1 MSCFTIWSM
10 SCRRPQWCFLGRT
23 QVCGS
28 AGLDSGLWSRW
39 YSLWVPQVF
48 WGHHCFFCRLSTSIR
63 FLSGG
68 YFWSQGSM
76 VGDWID
82 KAQSDSFVVV
92 SRDFAEFLGRLGFV
106 SQVLVWLKP
115 HLSPLY
121 AWSAATASGTV
132 GKLPQVILTMLYL
145 RRQLSLNRRV

>member
-1 MSCFTIWSM
+1 
-10 SCRRPQWCFLGRT
+10 
-23 QVCGS
+23 
-28 AGLDSGLWSRW
+28 
-39 YSLWVPQVF
+39 
-48 WGHHCFFCRLSTSIR
+48 
-63 FLSGG
+63 
-68 YFWSQGSM
+68 M
-76 VGDWID
+76 VEWID

-132 GKLPQVILTMLYL
+132 GKLPQTVILTMLYL
-145 RRQLSLNRRV
+145 RRQLAEVSFMVSAKRPTYVSSEVFRTDAKCEDGRVVLAGWEVCEAPMKAITVLVLFCL